1 MKCIRFAFVVS
12 GLLAIASVGNAAPF
26 RFDDAS
32 TEIQEFVV
40 TEITNCLKGAQIA
53 LMHEPSHQEDER
65 NLPLIT
71 RALCRE
77 LGLREKYCV
86 EVLKGDVSVGGY
98 RRCYLYE
105 TARCAQALPP
115 LFDVFGPIA
124 PPSTCCY
131 FDEGTRSNPRAGKCV
146 WVTGRM
152 IWKYLPPYDPYQSYM
167 DEFVHLMLL
176 TPESRLDMA
185 RLKPDKWHPSEKTL
199 LGILGSGYT
208 NMVARQAM
216 HKLKVETAF
225 SNRVFRMNE
234 GCDFQVDYRLPGT
247 LGLTWRGLEPKER
260 HMERLKSIQAGN
272 SVLMHLSAEEV
283 SELVYLAYIVDGG
296 GTKEYEAALVRCP
309 KILKPVAEIN
319 GLPALIAEAEKEFGE
334 TGRVVIRYSGTEN
347 KIRVLVESKSQA
359 LADKWIDTLCG
370 HIRKELC

>member
-12 GLLAIASVGNAAPF
+12 GLLAFAQDGSAAPF

-40 TEITNCLKGAQIA
+40 SEITNCLKGAQIA
-53 LMHEPSHQEDER
+53 LMHEPSNQEDER
-65 NLPLIT
+65 HLPLIT

-105 TARCAQALPP
+105 TARLAQALPP

-124 PPSTCCY
+124 PPSSFCY
-131 FDEGTRSNPRAGKCV
+131 FDEGTRSNPMAGKRV

-176 TPESRLDMA
+176 TPETQLDMA

-199 LGILGSGYT
+199 TGILGLGYT

-216 HKLKVETAF
+216 QKLKVEAAF

-234 GCDFQVDYRLPGT
+234 GCDFQVDYQLPEI
-247 LGLTWRGLEPKER
+247 GLSWRGLESKER
-260 HMERLKSIQAGN
+260 HMERLKSIQDGN

-283 SELVYLAYIVDGG
+283 SELVYLAYLVDGG
-296 GTKEYEAALVRCP
+296 DTKGYEAAVVRSP
-309 KILKPVAEIN
+309 QILKPVAEIKT
-319 GLPALIAEAEKEFGE
+319 AFGK
-334 TGRVVIRYSGTEN
+334 RLR
-347 KIRVLVESKSQA
+347 QA
-359 LADKWIDTLCG
+359 LLDGGQIG
-370 HIRKELC
+370 N